1 MHGFLLVVILLPL
14 GSDAEARQDPPEAD
28 PGARWKLD
36 VQLLLEERGGEW
48 IFSIEGNTNL
58 PAGVRLRGRV
68 YAVEVVED
76 FRRGRRED
84 EEPLVWEGDE
94 EAGQPAF
101 QDFKSGGGRFRI
113 EVYRFRRR
121 PWSILYRG
129 RVHYLPKLQDDGE
142 IVKSLGE
149 EEFSRHGDLRWGT
162 PRSFAEELAERRQ
175 EATDDLVRIDGLFRD
190 LNRTFEAQAKK
201 PDPGAWKSW
210 KEDWYSQVERLAD
223 RNRERYGL
231 WAVWFERQV
240 KMRWG
245 GMCELLRQ
253 ILVTCVEYLEGDA
266 AALDRARKRMEGFQA
281 YLEEAIDVCGID
293 FPLDLSKVGPAL
305 EAYEKGL
312 APLRAWLGRPE
323 GDGAAL
329 ALEARRA
336 CGLAIFRITPHIRV
350 RRRAY
355 QYLNDVAAALARLV
369 DLVRTGAGADSL
381 RKALEEHDAGM
392 AQFRRF
398 AGLR

>member
-1 MHGFLLVVILLPL
+1 MNGFLLVAAVLPL
-14 GSDAEARQDPPEAD
+14 GPSAGARQDPPEAD

-36 VQLLLEERGGEW
+36 VRLSLEERGGEW
-48 IFSIEGNTNL
+48 VFTVEGDTDL
-58 PAGVRLRGRV
+58 PSGVRLRGRV

-94 EAGQPAF
+94 EAGQPPF
-101 QDFKSGGGRFRI
+101 QDFKPEGGRFRI
-113 EVYRFRRR
+113 EVYRFRQR

-129 RVHYLPKLQDDGE
+129 RVYYLPKIQDDEE
-142 IVKSLGE
+142 ILKRLGGA
-149 EEFSRHGDLRWGT
+149 EFSRHGDLRWGT
-162 PRSFAEELAERRQ
+162 PRSFSEELVERRR
-175 EATDDLVRIDGLFRD
+175 EATEDLVRIDGLSRD
-190 LNRTFEAQAKK
+190 LKRAFEAQVQK
-201 PDPGAWKSW
+201 PDPGAWKAW
-210 KEDWYSQVERLAD
+210 KEGWYSGVERLAE

-253 ILVTCVEYLEGDA
+253 ILVTCTEHLEGDA
-266 AALDRARKRMEGFQA
+266 EALDRARKRMEGFQA

-293 FPLDLSKVGPAL
+293 FPLDLSKVVPAL
-305 EAYEKGL
+305 EAYEKGF
-312 APLRAWLGRPE
+312 APLRAWLERPE

-329 ALEARRA
+329 ALEARQA
-336 CGLAIFRITPHIRV
+336 CGLALFRITPHIRV

-355 QYLNDVAAALARLV
+355 RYLNDVAAALARLV
-369 DLVRTGAGADSL
+369 DLVRVGAGADSL
-381 RKALEEHDAGM
+381 RKALEEHDVGM
-392 AQFRRF
+392 AEFRKF
-398 AGLR
+398 AGLK

>member
-1 MHGFLLVVILLPL
+1 MTAFPLMAAVLLAVPA
-14 GSDAEARQDPPEAD
+14 GGGRQDPPEVD

-36 VQLLLEERGGEW
+36 VRLSLEER
-48 IFSIEGNTNL
+48 EGAWVFTVEGTTDL
-58 PAGVRLRGRV
+58 PAGIRLRARV

-94 EAGQPAF
+94 EAGQAPF
-101 QDFKSGGGRFRI
+101 QDFLPEGGRFRV

-129 RVHYLPKLQDDGE
+129 RVHYLPKLQDDEE
-142 IVKSLGE
+142 ILKKAGDQ
-149 EEFSRHGDLRWGT
+149 EFSRHGDLRWGT
-162 PRSFAEELAERRQ
+162 PRSFGEELSERRR
-175 EATDDLVRIDGLFRD
+175 EATEDLVRIDFLFRT
-190 LNRTFEAQAKK
+190 LKEAFEARVQK
-201 PDPGAWKSW
+201 PDPAAWKAW
-210 KEDWYSQVERLAD
+210 KEDWYSQLERLAE

-245 GMCELLRQ
+245 GMCDLLRQ
-253 ILVTCVEYLEGDA
+253 ILAVCSEYLEGEA
-266 AALDRARKRMEGFQA
+266 EALERARKRMEGFQA

-293 FPLDLSKVGPAL
+293 FPLDLSKVVPAL
-305 EAYEKGL
+305 EAYQKGF
-312 APLRAWLGRPE
+312 APLRAWLARPE
-323 GDGAAL
+323 GDGTAA

-336 CGLAIFRITPHIRV
+336 CGLALFRVTPHIRV

-355 QYLNDVAAALARLV
+355 QYLNEVAAALARLV
-369 DLVRTGAGADSL
+369 DLVRTGAGAEAL
-381 RKALEEHDAGM
+381 RKALEEHDSALEE
-392 AQFRRF
+392 FRRF
-398 AGLR
+398 AGLK